1 VPGAVGFGHTGMLNT
16 YTTMLL
22 YLPKQ
27 DVTVALLVNRTEV
40 DLGGM
45 LAARP
50 PGGQSLLELVGVEAP
65 KPKPSP

>member
-1 VPGAVGFGHTGMLNT
+1 MLNT
-16 YTTMLL
+16 YTTLL
-22 YLPKQ
+22 VYLPKQ

-50 PGGQSLLELVGVEAP
+50 PGGPSLLELVGVEAP
-65 KPKPSP
+65 KPQPNP